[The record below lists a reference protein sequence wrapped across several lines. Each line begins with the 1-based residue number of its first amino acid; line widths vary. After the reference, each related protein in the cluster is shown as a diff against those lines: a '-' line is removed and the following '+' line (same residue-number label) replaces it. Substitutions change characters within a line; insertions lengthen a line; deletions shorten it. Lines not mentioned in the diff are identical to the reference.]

1 MDEKIAQ
8 VRRIIFNDE
17 EIGMGFNSQS
27 GLAVGTA
34 LEGFEIPPATLGQT
48 ASAHTEI
55 VNSHEQLM
63 STLGMSFEAQG
74 RYGFF
79 SASAKAQFSESS
91 SYNSSSTF
99 VVASVVVENPLKR
112 GRGFRVTKP
121 AQDLLGGCHGVRGT
135 SVTIPSDVRRRC
147 CQFRCFGR
155 WLGGRVG
162 AMQRR
167 GGASACSP

>member
-1 MDEKIAQ
+1 MAEKIAQ

-48 ASAHTEI
+48 ASAHIEI

-91 SYNSSSTF
+91 SYNSSSTR
-99 VVASVVVENPLKR
+99 VSR
-112 GRGFRVTKP
+112 G
-121 AQDLLGGCHGVRGT
+121 
-135 SVTIPSDVRRRC
+135 SWN
-147 CQFRCFGR
+147 FGDD
-155 WLGGRVG
+155 
-162 AMQRR
+162 
-167 GGASACSP
+167 PI